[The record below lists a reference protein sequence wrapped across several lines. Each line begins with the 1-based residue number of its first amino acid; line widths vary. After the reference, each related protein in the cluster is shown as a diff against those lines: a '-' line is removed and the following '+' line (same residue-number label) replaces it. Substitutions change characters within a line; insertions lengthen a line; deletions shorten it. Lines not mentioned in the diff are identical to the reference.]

1 MKTHKPL
8 QFIAKNVVFPPQAG
22 SLAGKAVGKYLLPF
36 QVEFIKEILSAS
48 GEIEKSAFIYGC
60 RKISKTFLY
69 SAILWYLINDPKRH
83 GYEVPIV
90 ASVYEQ
96 GKVLYSQILSQI
108 NTDETKDLFTIRKD
122 FFLNKET
129 ESKLHVVYNAS
140 TSNLGI
146 QSSGAVFDEIGAYKD
161 DSNLQTIQ
169 SGMSL
174 SEQKPLLLM
183 ASNPPETAEHFV
195 IPLIRACEKDPEFI
209 VKKYALPIDKDWTA
223 EASWIEVNP
232 FLAEWKRTKGRR
244 FQNVMDNYRMLF
256 RRALETKANELS
268 FRRLQLGQSISAN
281 YLAFIPSEKIK
292 VCKDFDFKRKDL
304 RWSCGIDLSQTHDY
318 TAVSFAGWKQ
328 QTDELFVKSFLY
340 LPNANNRRATQKK
353 VFNQWADAGYIKLQN
368 KEVLDANDI
377 FEDVAK
383 FLAEKQ
389 IKLEGI
395 QIDPSLA
402 SHYISYFEKN
412 FKVGKEKMTGRA
424 MTPAIRE
431 LERIG
436 NSGGL
441 NLIGE
446 NPALTWMFSNVIVSQ
461 KSKNYVLMNRAN
473 VDANIDGAVSTAL
486 ALKYLLDNKRK
497 SYLIMAG

>member
-1 MKTHKPL
+1 M
-8 QFIAKNVVFPPQAG
+8 F
-22 SLAGKAVGKYLLPF
+22 
-36 QVEFIKEILSAS
+36 
-48 GEIEKSAFIYGC
+48 
-60 RKISKTFLY
+60 
-69 SAILWYLINDPKRH
+69 
-83 GYEVPIV
+83 
-90 ASVYEQ
+90 
-96 GKVLYSQILSQI
+96 
-108 NTDETKDLFTIRKD
+108 
-122 FFLNKET
+122 
-129 ESKLHVVYNAS
+129 
-140 TSNLGI
+140 
-146 QSSGAVFDEIGAYKD
+146 
-161 DSNLQTIQ
+161 
-169 SGMSL
+169 
-174 SEQKPLLLM
+174 
-183 ASNPPETAEHFV
+183 

-223 EASWIEVNP
+223 ESSWIEVNP

-436 NSGGL
+436 TAG
-441 NLIGE
+441 IK
-446 NPALTWMFSNVIVSQ
+446 F
-461 KSKNYVLMNRAN
+461 NR
-473 VDANIDGAVSTAL
+473 
-486 ALKYLLDNKRK
+486 
-497 SYLIMAG
+497 